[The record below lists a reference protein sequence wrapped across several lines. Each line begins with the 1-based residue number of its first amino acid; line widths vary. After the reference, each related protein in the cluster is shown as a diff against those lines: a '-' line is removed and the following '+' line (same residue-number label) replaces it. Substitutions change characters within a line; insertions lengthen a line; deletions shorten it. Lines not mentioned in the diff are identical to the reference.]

1 MTGRLFRIFHSLH
14 DNGQAWGSMLTWVGL
29 VVFCAASPISI
40 AATNIA
46 WGVALAGLLV
56 HALSRDDR
64 FASLARGT
72 DLDAPLACFVLAS
85 LLAVLHSLDLSIDW
99 LQCFPVPGN
108 SSYSVIN
115 DRPLAVINSRMIQS

>member
-1 MTGRLFRIFHSLH
+1 MTDRPFRILYGLR

-64 FASLARGT
+64 FASLVRRT

-85 LLAVLHSLDLSIDW
+85 LLAVLHSLD
-99 LQCFPVPGN
+99 
-108 SSYSVIN
+108 SSTAALRRLPRYSSSFFSNLVTISP
-115 DRPLAVINSRMIQS
+115 RR